1 MPRMSDSRYSLRE
14 SDAPPAVMD
23 RHLPSSENVSIPPL
37 PVLVT
42 AWVLI
47 WWLLSFVDS
56 ALPQLQMAVLN
67 NRVVIPAFAL
77 DALFLLALGAAILR
91 RGWWPMPS
99 GIVATWLLLG
109 SSLFVEM
116 IFLEARIGGVIGSLL
131 TTYYR
136 FYFYLLTLPLA
147 GALAGS
153 IPAPRIE
160 TLLLWLFVPLGGLGL
175 YQFFG
180 SDAVLPTSTAD
191 NSWQVFAWGL
201 GDDIR
206 AFSLFNSG
214 WAFGHFTVFI
224 CVLAFFMWQLGR
236 LPGWLGI
243 ALCAAAALCTYA
255 SLTRTAYVVGAA
267 AFVTAVWLYR
277 ARSTRLGLVIA
288 APLLWAFVGYL
299 VASGIKDVVHMLG
312 LAGDDGVFS
321 SGSLDIRH
329 EAWDYWLN
337 VWFGNGLSSALFGD
351 AVVQH
356 DSGRLMSESTVLI
369 DNVFIAVGVQV
380 GLVGVVVWIA
390 VMWAVWLFLLREAV
404 RRDDALGWAIAAVWA
419 TWPLSLMFGLGGNY
433 YGLLALLAVMTRT
446 PEDALGLATLDDETA
461 TFELPEQGFADD
473 AMAGHADMGI
483 VRQE

>member
-1 MPRMSDSRYSLRE
+1 MSDSRYSLRE
-14 SDAPPAVMD
+14 SDALPTVMD
-23 RHLPSSENVSIPPL
+23 RKLPSSEPVFIPPL
-37 PVLVT
+37 PVFVT
-42 AWVLI
+42 GWVLI

-56 ALPQLQMAVLN
+56 ALPQLQMALLG
-67 NRVVIPAFAL
+67 NRVVIPTWAL
-77 DALFLLALGAAILR
+77 DGLFLIATGATMLR
-91 RGWWPMPS
+91 RGWWPMPL

-109 SSLFVEM
+109 SSLLVEL
-116 IFLEARIGGVIGSLL
+116 IFLEARVGGIVGSLL

-136 FYFYLLTLPLA
+136 FYFYLLVLPLTA
-147 GALAGS
+147 ALAGV
-153 IPAPRIE
+153 IPTRRIE
-160 TLLLWLFVPLGGLGL
+160 TLLLWLFLPLGGLGL
-175 YQFFG
+175 YQFFRT
-180 SDAVLPTSTAD
+180 DAVLPTAAID

-224 CVLAFFMWQLGR
+224 CVLAFFMWWVRRISPQ
-236 LPGWLGI
+236 LGI

-267 AFVTAVWLYR
+267 AFLTALWLAFARSRGRFGLVALAPLVWLF
-277 ARSTRLGLVIA
+277 A
-288 APLLWAFVGYL
+288 GYL
-299 VASGIKDVVHMLG
+299 VSSGIKDLMHMLG
-312 LAGDDGVFS
+312 LAGADGVFS
-321 SGSLDIRH
+321 AGSLDIRH

-337 VWFGNGLSSALFGD
+337 VWFGHDWSTALFGD
-351 AVVQH
+351 AVVQR
-356 DSGRLMSESTVLI
+356 DSGRLLSESTILI

-390 VMWAVWLFLLREAV
+390 VMWAVWRFLLNEAV
-404 RRDDALGWAIAAVWA
+404 RRDDALTWAIAAVWA

-446 PEDALGLATLDDETA
+446 PEDALALTDGVDDDETA
-461 TFELPEQGFADD
+461 LLELPEQGFTDD
-473 AMAGHADMGI
+473 AVPRYADVGV